1 MPLAA
6 LAGHSLSSSLPWLD
20 GTALHALH
28 AQPLQLAALH
38 PGDTLYIPPYWIHA
52 VHSATDSAN
61 LGVVSSAYEQDMT
74 IALAREEPPAF
85 RLATDRCESAHLLG
99 GYLTV
104 QVAAPARPPDLT

>member
-20 GTALHALH
+20 GTALQALH

-61 LGVVSSAYEQDMT
+61 LGVVSSAYEQ
-74 IALAREEPPAF
+74 A
-85 RLATDRCESAHLLG
+85 SS
-99 GYLTV
+99 
-104 QVAAPARPPDLT
+104 PDLPPPSRCAPPRGT